1 MQAPKFLQKLT
12 RRFDRNTRKRLVRN
26 LVFKGGGV
34 RGIAYI
40 GALEALDKMEI
51 IDNVER
57 AAGTSAGAIAATLF
71 SFRLTIPETKAL
83 FNTLDI
89 TKVPQITHKTLIEGD
104 TPRSRIRRLMQVPD
118 LECASRFV
126 NNYGW
131 YSSQYFYEWMQ
142 GIIAQQ
148 CEGDGMATF
157 ADFQQHG
164 FRDLFIVAANVS
176 RQRPEYFSVHNTP
189 NVAVADAVRMSISIP
204 MFFEAL
210 QFDGSHFGEGD
221 YYVDGGLYDN
231 FPMDIFDDPKFVEA
245 NWAFRDGVNWE
256 TLGLFLYPQEGK
268 EKTDPIM
275 PKNVWGFSSLMIQ
288 SLQRAYSLSSYQTNP
303 VDKQRTIEINDCGIP
318 ITEFNIEHGSEKYQA
333 LYKSGQHAAED
344 FFAKIE

>member
-1 MQAPKFLQKLT
+1 MQLPKFVQKLT
-12 RRFDRNTRKRLVRN
+12 MRFDRSTRKLLVRN

-40 GALEALDKMEI
+40 GALEVLDEMGI
-51 IDNVER
+51 VDHVER

-71 SFRLTIPETKAL
+71 SFRLTIQETKEL

-89 TKVPQITHKTLIEGD
+89 TRVPQETQRTLVEGD
-104 TPRSRIRRLMQVPD
+104 SARDRIRRLIQAPD
-118 LECASRFV
+118 LECANRFI

-148 CEGDGMATF
+148 CEGNGMATF
-157 ADFQQHG
+157 AEFEERG
-164 FRDLFIVAANVS
+164 FRDLYIVAANVS

-210 QFDGSHFGEGD
+210 QFDGQQFGQGD
-221 YYVDGGLYDN
+221 YYVDGGIYDN
-231 FPMDIFDDPKFVEA
+231 FPMDIFDQPGLAEA
-245 NWAFRDGVNWE
+245 TWAYRDGINWE
-256 TLGLFLYPQEGK
+256 TLGLFLYPQDSK
-268 EKTDPIM
+268 EDTNPIM
-275 PKNVWGFSSLMIQ
+275 PKNVWRFSSLMIQ
-288 SLQRAYSLSSYQTNP
+288 SLQRAHSISSYQTNP
-303 VDKQRTIEINDCGIP
+303 VDKQRTIEISDCGIP
-318 ITEFNIEHGSEKYQA
+318 TTEFNIQHGGEKYQA
-333 LYKSGQHAAED
+333 LNESGRSAALD